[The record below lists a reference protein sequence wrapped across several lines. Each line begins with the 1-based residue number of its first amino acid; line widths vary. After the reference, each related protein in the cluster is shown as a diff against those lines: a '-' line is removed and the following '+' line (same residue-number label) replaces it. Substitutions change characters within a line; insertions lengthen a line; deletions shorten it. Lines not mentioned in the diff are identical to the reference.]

1 MILEKPILNY
11 QHISR
16 ISPSNFTALK
26 GCHYKF
32 IINKAIDGKPV
43 LPVSINSYK
52 GTFVHRILEHISLGK
67 ITSEEE
73 LSSYM
78 DNELNVINE
87 QILRDGNSIYV
98 PLHSKLKNFGLLK
111 IKLKRFLIEK
121 SKSQK
126 PVTGVK
132 FSSEKWYETNDKLVG
147 GKIDLISEYPDR
159 IEIIDFKTGAITEEL
174 LDDEGEKFEEVK
186 IDYQDQ
192 LKLYAALFH
201 EQTGKKVD
209 RLFLV
214 DLQKNKYEI
223 SFSFDECNKLIREAK
238 KILIKVNEEIST
250 RFFLADPKIE
260 NCKFCLNRPACSYY
274 KQSLINGLK
283 TNDISGR
290 IIKSQKFLNGNVSLF
305 LQTQIGNVTIKNFGI
320 SFFES
325 FNKAI
330 GKEIIVYNVR
340 ADKMENSFLANQLTR
355 VYES

>member
-11 QHISR
+11 QYISR

-32 IINKAIDGKPV
+32 ILNKAIGGKPV
-43 LPVSINSYK
+43 LPVSIHSYK

-67 ITSEEE
+67 IRSEEE
-73 LSSYM
+73 LSNYIN
-78 DNELNVINE
+78 NELKIINE
-87 QILRDGNSIYV
+87 QILNDGNSIYI

-121 SKSQK
+121 LKSKN
-126 PVTGVK
+126 PVTGIQ

-147 GKIDLISEYPDR
+147 GKIDLVCEYSNR
-159 IEIIDFKTGAITEEL
+159 IEIIDFKTGAITDEL
-174 LDDEGEKFEEVK
+174 LDDEGEKFKEVK
-186 IDYQDQ
+186 IDYQAQ

-223 SFSFDECNKLIREAK
+223 SFSFDECNQLIREAK
-238 KILIKVNEEIST
+238 KILMRINEEIAT
-250 RFFLADPKIE
+250 RIFLANPTIE
-260 NCKFCLNRPACSYY
+260 NCKFCLNRPVCSYY
-274 KQSLINGLK
+274 KKSLSNGLK
-283 TNDISGR
+283 TSDIIGR

-305 LQTQIGNVTIKNFGI
+305 LQTQIGNVTIKNFEI

-330 GKEIIVYNVR
+330 GKEIIIYNVQ

-355 VYES
+355 IYES